1 MSERTRSIVAWTV
14 AGIVI
19 AAGAVVLIVGLL
31 TPVTFGWFAYQPL
44 ADAMFVPGAGVF
56 LSPVTIIGW
65 VILTIGLLAVA
76 FLAGRR
82 TARGRPKRPNSDS
95 AI

>member
-1 MSERTRSIVAWTV
+1 MAWTA

-19 AAGAVVLIVGLL
+19 AAGAVVVIAGLL

-44 ADAMFVPGAGVF
+44 ADATFVPRAGVF
-56 LSPVTIIGW
+56 LSRITIFGW

-82 TARGRPKRPNSDS
+82 TARGRRNRPSSDS
-95 AI
+95 QI

>member
-1 MSERTRSIVAWTV
+1 MAWTV

-56 LSPVTIIGW
+56 LSRTTIVGW
-65 VILTIGLLAVA
+65 VTLTIGLLAVA

-82 TARGRPKRPNSDS
+82 TARGRPNRPNSGS